1 MPQVDSP
8 LSVEDFAVT
17 NLCHSLL
24 CSLLNYNISI
34 KTRKELTMGGLIPF
48 GGLIAGIITIAA
60 GIIVLVWPRIIA
72 YIVGIYLIII
82 GVIAVVT
89 AL

>member
-1 MPQVDSP
+1 
-8 LSVEDFAVT
+8 
-17 NLCHSLL
+17 
-24 CSLLNYNISI
+24 
-34 KTRKELTMGGLIPF
+34 MGGLIPF